1 MSGFVPIIRA
11 DVLAPALRWMIS
23 HGRDVDSALRAV
35 DLDWYPWDDPHA
47 IIPVK
52 NGAHFFFN
60 LAQDEGPDIAFR
72 VVAETGVL
80 DIGLLGNAIAH
91 CPTPRSVLTFSAS
104 MMPYQCTHEVLLLSR
119 NGDSCVIADNWTF
132 PFKDQKTRHIVAQ
145 YVLALIHK
153 ICRST
158 GKSSPPLRA
167 VRMVPHPEFGLSH
180 LRPWLDCDV
189 QADVNT
195 PLEVE
200 IPASIADHPFP
211 KHLVDAG
218 QNLPIPRLRPLRG
231 DGGMAGCLA
240 LLAKSMMKDG
250 APSLDRMA
258 TIAGV
263 SRRTLQRRLA
273 QEGISF
279 SDVIDMV
286 RQDIA
291 AEWLQDPRPRL
302 RDLSAHLGYAHPST
316 LTRAMRRW
324 SDQTPG
330 SIRARADG

>member
-1 MSGFVPIIRA
+1 MSSFVPIIRA
-11 DVLAPALRWMIS
+11 DVIAPALRWMVS

-52 NGAHFFFN
+52 NAAHFFFD
-60 LAQDEGPDIAFR
+60 LTQDEGPDIAFH

-80 DIGLLGNAIAH
+80 DIGLLGNAIAL
-91 CPTPRSVLTFSAS
+91 CSTPRSALTFAAS
-104 MMPYQCTHEVLLLSR
+104 MMPYQCTHEVLVLSK
-119 NGDSCVIADNWTF
+119 NSDDCVISDSWTF
-132 PFKDQKTRHIVAQ
+132 AFKDQETRHIVAQ

-158 GKSSPPLRA
+158 GKSSPPLQA
-167 VRMVPHPEFGLSH
+167 VRMVPHPEFGLAH
-180 LRPWLDCDV
+180 LRPWLDCDL

-195 PLEVE
+195 PLEVV
-200 IPASIADHPFP
+200 IPASIADHSFP

-231 DGGMAGCLA
+231 DGSMAGCLA

-250 APSLDRMA
+250 TPSLDRMA
-258 TIAGV
+258 AIAGV

-273 QEGISF
+273 QEEVSL
-279 SDVIDMV
+279 SDVIDRV

-291 AEWLQDPRPRL
+291 AEWLKDPRSRL
-302 RDLSAHLGYAHPST
+302 QDLSGQMGYTHPST

-324 SDQTPG
+324 SEQSP
-330 SIRARADG
+330 

>member
-1 MSGFVPIIRA
+1 MSSFVPIIRA
-11 DVLAPALRWMIS
+11 DVIAPALRWMIS

-91 CPTPRSVLTFSAS
+91 CPTPRSALTFAAS
-104 MMPYQCTHEVLLLSR
+104 MMPYQCTHEVLVLSK
-119 NGDSCVIADNWTF
+119 DSDTFVIADNWAF
-132 PFKDQKTRHIVAQ
+132 AFKNQETRHIVAQ
-145 YVLALIHK
+145 YVLALIYK

-158 GKSSPPLRA
+158 GKSSPPLQA

-180 LRPWLDCDV
+180 LRPWLDCDF

-195 PLEVE
+195 PLEVV
-200 IPASIADHPFP
+200 IPASIADHSFP
-211 KHLVDAG
+211 KDLVDAG

-231 DGGMAGCLA
+231 DGSMAGCLA
-240 LLAKSMMKDG
+240 LLAKSMMNDG
-250 APSLDRMA
+250 TPSLDRMA
-258 TIAGV
+258 AIAGV

-279 SDVIDMV
+279 SDVIDRV

-291 AEWLQDPRPRL
+291 AEWLDSSRSRL
-302 RDLSAHLGYAHPST
+302 QDLSAQLGYAHPST

-324 SDQTPG
+324 SEQSP
-330 SIRARADG
+330 